1 MLHDESDASFK
12 EAFQALLKA
21 WAFITGGA
29 VVGLVAV
36 LIFLHFAVPQY
47 RAEMLIGPTAQTSGV
62 DLTSMLGQF
71 DLPNLQ
77 YIVRRPGTSES
88 ADFTRFEHILRGASV
103 AGVLVKNPYVRR
115 NAAFDAPF
123 RFLGNNDV
131 DTSAGLAA
139 YLEGNVSIEPVGQ
152 THLRR
157 VSYMH
162 ADPEFAVFLLRAMQ
176 KAADDIIR
184 ADVRAQTGKRI
195 KYLTTQLDEVLHPQH
210 KEALVSML
218 MEQEHLRMM
227 VNMDEPY
234 AASLAEAPSVSAKP
248 YWPNK
253 ALFIPAFILVGAF
266 AGYVLSGLF
275 RKP

>member
-1 MLHDESDASFK
+1 MLHDESDATFK

-21 WAFITGGA
+21 WAFIAGGA
-29 VVGLVAV
+29 VLGLVAV

-131 DTSAGLAA
+131 DTPAELAA
-139 YLEGNVSIEPVGQ
+139 YLEDNVSVEPVGQ

-195 KYLTTQLDEVLHPQH
+195 AYLTTQLDEVLHPQH
-210 KEALVSML
+210 KDALVSML

-248 YWPNK
+248 HWPNK
-253 ALFIPAFILVGAF
+253 SIFIPAFILVGAF